1 MAQFSCKHSIHKD
14 LWDVKGNR
22 TKGKS
27 KESRDINLALD
38 NIKQM
43 VKAKTGRA
51 MQEKER
57 ECKTKSG
64 KMKSLERKNEDLRD
78 EIAIRYETI
87 EQLQSNIKQ
96 MEVEHSRAM
105 MNKDNEHR
113 KALEA
118 KEAEHMETN
127 ILNSI
132 INTAHRWYP
141 DFANLLRLER
151 LAKQIGLS
159 AMEFAELI
167 KGKIVNFT
175 GRLFSSEHNRWF
187 ATDNTSL

>member
-1 MAQFSCKHSIHKD
+1 
-14 LWDVKGNR
+14 
-22 TKGKS
+22 
-27 KESRDINLALD
+27 
-38 NIKQM
+38 
-43 VKAKTGRA
+43 
-51 MQEKER
+51 
-57 ECKTKSG
+57 
-64 KMKSLERKNEDLRD
+64 MKSLERKNEDLRD
-78 EIAIRYETI
+78 EIAIRDETI
-87 EQLQSNIKQ
+87 EQLQSNIKR

-118 KEAEHMETN
+118 KEIEHKEETN

-141 DFANLLRLER
+141 DFAHLLRLER

-187 ATDNTSL
+187 ATDNTPLQILRDNDKRLTLTANRIPISQWFNEQYDKLRQSIRQPIQPKKSRGMKI